1 MSLLPEIPNPH
12 IGAFKVGLLYG
23 VMVSVASFFP
33 FVPSYIA
40 NISVGFNKGVIV
52 SEVVVN
58 NRWHRTNIPW
68 NNDAAFINSITLR
81 AGEK

>member
-12 IGAFKVGLLYG
+12 LGAFKGGFLYE
-23 VMVSVASFFP
+23 VMVSAAFYFP

-40 NISVGFNKGVIV
+40 NISAGFNKGVIV
-52 SEVVVN
+52 SEVAVN

-68 NNDAAFINSITLR
+68 NNDAAFIKSITLR
-81 AGEK
+81 AWKK